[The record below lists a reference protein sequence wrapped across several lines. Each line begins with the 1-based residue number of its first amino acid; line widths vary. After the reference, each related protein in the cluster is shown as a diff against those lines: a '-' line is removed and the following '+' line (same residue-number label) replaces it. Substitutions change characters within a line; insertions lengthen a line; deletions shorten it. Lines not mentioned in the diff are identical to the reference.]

1 MENKVVREINS
12 FPFDVFKIADGVTKL
27 LDEVINRERLK
38 ASLDNLSANDLDWEE
53 CEVNFDPQEKI
64 LKVMFIWNKSNYSMN
79 IYFSKEKLGDLFSNE
94 WNNQKEDNVLI
105 KWELD
110 LVGPEYRQVGELVDL
125 VMHWVGDNHSKR
137 GYDKFG
143 FINLKDKLMTTCSYD
158 RV

>member
-79 IYFSKEKLGDLFSNE
+79 IYFSKEKFGDLFSNE